1 MTDIRKGFDSEKFLK
16 DRTSSGIDVVLY
28 TKEDIDKSN
37 YEIATRSII
46 CLLLKH
52 FGIKDID
59 PKKIKNEDLLLHLAN
74 QDNKIL
80 TNLNSNIPHH
90 FDELGTLDN
99 PEILDTPNNKE
110 ELTVQH
116 AINYVVNS
124 VEIDVDNTFIVDQDN
139 NEDEKNTYLILI
151 KHANTD
157 RGMISFIENYI
168 DKDDIIVE
176 FGDNN
181 FTVVEDIENIFLEKF
196 KQLKWDYLKTIILT
210 ENTVRGNADKEYWMI
225 FQGEPNIS
233 QTYYREGLLGTSD
246 DLNSGFEFFD
256 LSDDNYQ
263 TYYDGEYDSGSMEF
277 GYGAPPEEIEKI
289 KKSLGL

>member
-1 MTDIRKGFDSEKFLK
+1 MSKDFDSEKFLK
-16 DRTSSGIDVVLY
+16 DRISSGIDVVLY
-28 TKEDIDKSN
+28 KKEDIDKSN
-37 YEIATRSII
+37 YELATRSII
-46 CLLLKH
+46 CLLLNH
-52 FGIKDID
+52 FGVKDID

-80 TNLNSNIPHH
+80 TNLNSNIPFH
-90 FDELGTLDN
+90 FDEMGTLDN

-116 AINYVVNS
+116 AINYVENYLELQIEGES
-124 VEIDVDNTFIVDQDN
+124 VMGD
-139 NEDEKNTYLILI
+139 KNTYLILI

-168 DKDDIIVE
+168 DKDDVIVE

-181 FTVVEDIENIFLEKF
+181 FSVVEDIENIFLEKF
-196 KQLKWDYLKTIILT
+196 KQLNWDYLKTIILT

-225 FQGEPNIS
+225 FQGDPNIS
-233 QTYYREGLLGTSD
+233 QTYYREGLLKISD
-246 DLNSGFEFFD
+246 DTNSGFEFFD

-263 TYYDGEYDSGSMEF
+263 TYFEGEYDSGSMEF